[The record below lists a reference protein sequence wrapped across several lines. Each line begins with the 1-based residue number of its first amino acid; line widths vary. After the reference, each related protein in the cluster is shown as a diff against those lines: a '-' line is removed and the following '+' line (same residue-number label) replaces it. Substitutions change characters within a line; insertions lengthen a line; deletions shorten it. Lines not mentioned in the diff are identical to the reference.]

1 MHTLKGAAGMM
12 GFIFIQQTAHASEDL
27 LDRLV
32 EQILDLTSEV
42 LSLLLDTSEA
52 LDFMVTKALGHPSE
66 QQRALQSLAGRY
78 AQMTGIQVAPEI
90 LGDSHGPQRMTDP
103 VMVGLEDEGDDGRAP
118 RRRVPTML
126 ISAYG
131 SS

>member
-1 MHTLKGAAGMM
+1 MM
-12 GFIFIQQTAHASEDL
+12 GFAVIQQTAHVSEDL

-32 EQILDLTSEV
+32 EQILSLTSEV

-52 LDFMVTKALGHPSE
+52 LDFMVTKALGQPNE
-66 QQRALQSLAGRY
+66 QQRVLQSLAGRY
-78 AQMTGIQVAPEI
+78 AQITGIQIATGI
-90 LGDSHGPQRMTDP
+90 LGDSPATQRTTDP
-103 VMVGLEDEGDDGRAP
+103 VMVGLEDEGEERVEQQAP
-118 RRRVPTML
+118 RVL